1 MTSTSDFSRHK
12 WAWTRII
19 LQTALSRVCFGVVR
33 GLFTPIFQVL
43 LLCHQC
49 WGYWT
54 STILSQSYK
63 HMLYG
68 STSVLPSE
76 TVLFFEGKKVLVL
89 WFNPVLR
96 AKCWKAQCYFRR
108 PSTDVSLQIT
118 FHPRWKK
125 WKALDVLW
133 HIYQTSG
140 CSYTRA
146 ITIISQD
153 YWTLNVLQSLRTH
166 SEQREY
172 NPHAPI
178 CSHYAS

>member
-1 MTSTSDFSRHK
+1 MGVDTHYPANSIVSCLFWSCKGAFLPRYSKCCSYVISVGDIGRVQFCHSHTNICYTALLLFFFLKRYCFSR
-12 WAWTRII
+12 
-19 LQTALSRVCFGVVR
+19 
-33 GLFTPIFQVL
+33 
-43 LLCHQC
+43 
-49 WGYWT
+49 
-54 STILSQSYK
+54 
-63 HMLYG
+63 
-68 STSVLPSE
+68 
-76 TVLFFEGKKVLVL
+76 KKVLVL